1 MPALILARLALVEA
15 RRGGLLWLA
24 AFALAAALALGGFFA
39 ELAITEARLVQVALV
54 AAILRICAV
63 FLVAAQVV
71 ASIRR
76 EIEERRLE
84 FTLALP
90 VGRSTQYLGRLAGFG
105 ALGLLLATA
114 FSLPLLLWA
123 PAAPVALWGISLA
136 VELALVAS
144 AALFFAMSLAQHV
157 AALAATAA
165 LYLLARSMSALQAIA
180 SGPLAGASTWH
191 ELARRALDGVALLL
205 PALDRVTR
213 TEWLLYGAPDA
224 RSYAAA
230 LGALVLYIVL
240 LAAAGLFDFARRSA

>member
-1 MPALILARLALVEA
+1 MPALILARLALLEA

-39 ELAITEARLVQVALV
+39 QLAITEGRLMQAALI

-63 FLVAAQVV
+63 FLLAAQVV
-71 ASIRR
+71 ASTRR
-76 EIEERRLE
+76 EIDERRLE

-90 VGRSTQYLGRLAGFG
+90 VGRATQYLGRLAGFA
-105 ALGLLLATA
+105 ALGVLLAAA
-114 FSLPLLLWA
+114 FSLPLFLWA
-123 PAAPVALWGISLA
+123 APASVALWGVSLA
-136 VELALVAS
+136 FELALVAS
-144 AALFFAMSLAQHV
+144 AALFFAMTLAQQV
-157 AALAATAA
+157 AALATTAA

-180 SGPLAGASTWH
+180 SGPLAGESTWH
-191 ELARRALDGVALLL
+191 ELARRALDGIALLL

-213 TEWLLYGAPDA
+213 TEWLLYGTPDA

-230 LGALVLYIVL
+230 LGAMVLYILL